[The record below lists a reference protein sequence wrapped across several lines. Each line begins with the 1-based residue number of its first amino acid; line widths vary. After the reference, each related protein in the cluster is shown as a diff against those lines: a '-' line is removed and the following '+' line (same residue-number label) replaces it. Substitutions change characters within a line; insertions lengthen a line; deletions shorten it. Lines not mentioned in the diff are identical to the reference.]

1 MTQDTVRFVGL
12 SLFHFD
18 NSYRPV
24 PFEQQYIGIIKKK
37 AIKYFQLMND
47 FVYDKV
53 IEHIGKKIKKE
64 TEEKIELQKLL
75 ECVSTPI
82 QKNIDETNGK
92 IYVLLQANISQLKFD
107 GFAFNG

>member
-24 PFEQQYIGIIKKK
+24 PFEQQYI
-37 AIKYFQLMND
+37 
-47 FVYDKV
+47 
-53 IEHIGKKIKKE
+53 
-64 TEEKIELQKLL
+64 EEKIELQKLL
-75 ECVSTPI
+75 ECVSIPI